1 MESPEER
8 AVSVEVVSG
17 GVLEL
22 SSGAAAMTFSQFDL
36 LGRRSL
42 FRPSL
47 IVYRSLLSRGRK
59 RGEKRGG
66 NEQQLRSVEGSGV
79 KSGVKKRETKHRKQ
93 DKDKAKTRLEV
104 STEKRFRLARRGFF
118 EQGTPIALFVVSLSV
133 WLDFGAQRAVKEP
146 ATQQL

>member
-8 AVSVEVVSG
+8 AVSVEVLSG

-47 IVYRSLLSRGRK
+47 IVYRSLLSRGGRK

-66 NEQQLRSVEGSGV
+66 NEQQLRSVVGSGV

-93 DKDKAKTRLEV
+93 DKDKAKPRLEV
-104 STEKRFRLARRGFF
+104 STEKRFRLAGRGFF
-118 EQGTPIALFVVSLSV
+118 EQGTPIALFVVS
-133 WLDFGAQRAVKEP
+133 
-146 ATQQL
+146 